1 MPTRHI
7 VLLKVRPNVPAA
19 EVEKAFEPLAALK
32 GQIPGLL
39 SFTGGPNTSPEGR
52 TQGYN
57 YGFVMDFA
65 DAAARDAYLPDP
77 RHAQA
82 AAGIRGIREAE
93 AGVLVFDFDY

>member
-7 VLLKVRPNVPAA
+7 VLLKVRP
-19 EVEKAFEPLAALK
+19 EVSPDEVKKTFEPLAALK

-39 SFTGGPNTSPEGR
+39 SFSGGPNTSPEGR

-65 DAAARDAYLPDP
+65 DSAARDAYLTDP
-77 RHAQA
+77 RHQQA
-82 AAGIRGIREAE
+82 AAGIRGIREPE
-93 AGVLVFDFDY
+93 AGILVFDFDF